1 MKKPLIG
8 ILTFV
13 NQENKPQFP
22 NQQVS
27 VTVQNTA
34 YLDAIAENGGVPL
47 LLPVLPEE
55 QLLPLYELCDGF
67 LLPGGMDVDPQLYG
81 EEPIPGFDCADPAQ
95 DEHWLA
101 CCRYAV
107 AHHKPLF
114 GICRGVQVLNVFCG
128 GTLYQ
133 DQPSQ
138 YEGGGLLRHQQ
149 KYDRRRATHSVKV
162 AEGTELARLLHSGR
176 VMVNSMHHQ
185 SVRRPGEGLRVS
197 ATAPDGIIEAVENT
211 DGSILGVQ
219 WHPEELRRTAP
230 EMDALFAGF
239 VRRCALSLV

>member
-1 MKKPLIG
+1 MKKPIIG

-13 NQENKPQFP
+13 NQENRPQFP

-34 YLDAIAENGGVPL
+34 YVDSIAENGGVPL
-47 LLPVLPEE
+47 LLPVLPLE
-55 QLLPLYELCDGF
+55 QLLPLYELCNGF

-81 EEPIPGFDCADPAQ
+81 EEPIPGFDCADAVQ
-95 DEHWLA
+95 DAHWLT

-107 AHHKPLF
+107 EHHKPLF
-114 GICRGVQVLNVFCG
+114 GICRGVQILNVFCD

-138 YEGGGLLRHQQ
+138 YKGNGLLRHQQ
-149 KYDRRRATHSVKV
+149 KYDRRRSTHSVEV
-162 AEGTELARLLHSGR
+162 IEGTELARLLHSGH
-176 VMVNSMHHQ
+176 MLVNSMHHQ
-185 SVRRPGEGLRVS
+185 SVHRLGRGLIVS
-197 ATAPDGIIEAVENT
+197 ATAPDGIIEAVENA

-219 WHPEELRRTAP
+219 WHPEELRQTEP
-230 EMDALFAGF
+230 KMNALFADF
-239 VRRCALSLV
+239 VHRCGLSVE